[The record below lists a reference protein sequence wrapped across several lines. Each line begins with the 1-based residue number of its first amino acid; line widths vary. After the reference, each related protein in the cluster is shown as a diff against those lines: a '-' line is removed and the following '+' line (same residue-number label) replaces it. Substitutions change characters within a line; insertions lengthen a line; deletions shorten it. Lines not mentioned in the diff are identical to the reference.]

1 MKIVKEVEIKEIIS
15 VNKENGTVE
24 YGEVVM
30 KGQIT
35 YNTFEYLERT
45 KKYEEL
51 MNGINTE
58 DPQDKDEF
66 ELARRYF
73 QLLKDRVES
82 ISVKLVQEGDKEIT
96 TIEELYEYGEG
107 IDLGME
113 IARSLTR
120 AQRLG
125 KKKLN

>member
-1 MKIVKEVEIKEIIS
+1 MKIVKEVEVKEIVKIH
-15 VNKENGTVE
+15 EDGTID

-35 YNTFEYLERT
+35 YNTLEYLERT

-51 MNGINTE
+51 MSGLNLQ
-58 DPQDKDEF
+58 DPTDKDEF

-73 QLLKDRVES
+73 TLLKGQVENIS
-82 ISVKLVQEGDKEIT
+82 IKLMQDGEKEIT
-96 TIEELYEYGEG
+96 SLDELYEYGEG
-107 IDLGME
+107 IEVGQE